1 MSQPKLTLEECREL
15 YLKALKKRG
24 IVPFET
30 KTIEVG
36 SLTDFMNVI
45 IKEVSDAV

>member
-1 MSQPKLTLEECREL
+1 MSQPKLTPEECREL

-24 IVPFET
+24 IVSFET

-36 SLTDFMNVI
+36 SLTDFTNVI
-45 IKEVSDAV
+45 IEEGL